1 MVNLK
6 YNCIGIVKNYLR
18 EFVMSSLGQHIDVA
32 TATDKFDLRSMKRSG
47 FVSMSLRD
55 FIDRWSEE
63 LCDYYGEDFGSE
75 DTVIWDSQFG
85 DTMIFV
91 LVDNDLDRDHLPDD
105 VKKKIKRA
113 GKWRRDKLKHKW
125 SYKNPLN
132 RIHGY
137 LVLTE
142 VTNASHPKRTYAI
155 DAVCSSFYSN
165 AKGVGSDLIDLAKM
179 FSVEMGAFDLILEV
193 ANEYSETGIESE
205 SDEEESDDEMD
216 VEESDDEMDDEESG
230 DEMDDEETF
239 WNPDE
244 DTISVL
250 SEEFWKK
257 CMRLDH
263 RKNPVYNLDQEYLS
277 GLMEQYF
284 DGETKSDYDKQQLWE
299 GTDKRNIL
307 DKNDP
312 GENEYGGFWYLK
324 GKKSQTRLM
333 KFYEMHGFKEDSS
346 IHTDWCCFSKV
357 PYPTMKFSFKEIPQL
372 DLASW
377 GRRGSEKLLEAT
389 KKMPQG
395 QTQEMRDNP
404 ELYGA
409 RSWGGKKWKP
419 GSFVLYKT
427 EIPKGCENHPW
438 NHREEDIVNR
448 GLVEGED
455 YKVWKKNRISKFCIG
470 L

>member
-1 MVNLK
+1 
-6 YNCIGIVKNYLR
+6 
-18 EFVMSSLGQHIDVA
+18 MSSLEQHIDIA
-32 TATDKFDLRSMKRSG
+32 TATDQFDLRSMKRSG
-47 FVSMSLRD
+47 FVSMSLRA
-55 FIDRWSEE
+55 FICRWSEE
-63 LCDYYGEDFGSE
+63 LCDYYGEDFGTGDS
-75 DTVIWDSQFG
+75 VIWDSQFG

-91 LVDNDLDRDHLPDD
+91 LVDNDLGRDHLPDD

-142 VTNASHPKRTYAI
+142 VTNTSHSERTYAI

-165 AKGVGSDLIDLAKM
+165 VKGVGSDLIDMAKM
-179 FSVEMGAFDLILEV
+179 FSEEMGAFDLILEV
-193 ANEYSETGIESE
+193 ANEYSETGIESDTE
-205 SDEEESDDEMD
+205 SDEEESESEDDMEL
-216 VEESDDEMDDEESG
+216 EESD

-284 DGETKSDYDKQQLWE
+284 DGETKSDYDKQQLWG
-299 GTDKRNIL
+299 GTEKRDIL

-312 GENEYGGFWYLK
+312 GENEYGGFWYRK
-324 GKKSQTRLM
+324 GKKSQSRLM

-357 PYPTMKFSFKEIPQL
+357 PYPTMKFSFKN
-372 DLASW
+372 
-377 GRRGSEKLLEAT
+377 
-389 KKMPQG
+389 MPQG
-395 QTQEMRDNP
+395 QTKEMRDDP
-404 ELYGA
+404 GSK
-409 RSWGGKKWKP
+409 SWGGEKWKP

-438 NHREEDIVNR
+438 NHREEDIVNQ
-448 GLVEGED
+448 GLKEGTD